1 MPAITLGTGLSAVIA
16 RLTRS
21 SMLEVIRQDYVRTAR
36 AKGLTE
42 RRVIAGHALRN
53 AAIPIVTIVGVQI
66 SGLLSGAVITERVF
80 SWPGVGRLLLDS
92 IGARDL
98 PVVQGCVLFIATI
111 FIGLNLLVDLS
122 YAWLDPRIRYE

>member
-1 MPAITLGTGLSAVIA
+1 
-16 RLTRS
+16 
-21 SMLEVIRQDYVRTAR
+21 
-36 AKGLTE
+36 
-42 RRVIAGHALRN
+42 
-53 AAIPIVTIVGVQI
+53 
-66 SGLLSGAVITERVF
+66 LLSGAVITERVF